1 MTGSRPNSNHQRWP
15 FSLKKLNINR
25 LKSEATTLDDAKG
38 LISSLGMRAY
48 ALIIIK
54 RTQDAD
60 IRLTV
65 SKAYPFQ

>member
-1 MTGSRPNSNHQRWP
+1 MTGPRQFKPSALAVLAQKIID
-15 FSLKKLNINR
+15 L
-25 LKSEATTLDDAKG
+25 LKSEATTLYDAKG

-54 RTQDAD
+54 RTQDTD